1 MTAALSLPTRL
12 THFALQGVDTPA
24 GHVQFRHAGSPVDQT
39 THVLL
44 HGIGSGSASWLM
56 QLEAAAHCGSSA
68 GVLAWEAPGYAASTP
83 LDVAQPQAHDYAGRL
98 WCWLDTLRVTSP
110 VTLVGHSLGALMAAR
125 AATEQPQ
132 RVARLVLLAPAQGYA
147 RAPAQEREKKLHD
160 RLHTLA
166 TLGPQGMADQR
177 GAAMLSAQASAQHI
191 AFVQS
196 VMAQIKPA
204 GYTQAAHLLAQGDVG
219 ADLAHWSGP
228 LLIASGSADAIT
240 PMAGCQA
247 LAAQCQVAWQD
258 LGPVGHACALEA
270 GQAINR
276 LLNLPQDTPA

>member
-1 MTAALSLPTRL
+1 MTDALTLPNRL
-12 THFALQGVDTPA
+12 SHFAVQGVDTPV
-24 GHVQFRHAGSPVDQT
+24 GKVQFRHAGAPVGRT

-56 QLEAAAHCGSSA
+56 QLEAAAQVGANA

-83 LDVAQPQAHDYAGRL
+83 LPMAQPQAQDYAARL
-98 WCWLDTLRVTSP
+98 WHWLDALGVTSP
-110 VTLVGHSLGALMAAR
+110 ITLVGHSLGALMAAR
-125 AATEQPQ
+125 AAMEQPE

-147 RAPAQEREKKLHD
+147 RATLQEREKKLND
-160 RLHTLA
+160 RLNTLA

-177 GAAMLSAQASAQHI
+177 GAAMLSAQAAATQV
-191 AFVQS
+191 AFIQS

-219 ADLAHWSGP
+219 ADLARWHGS
-228 LLIASGSADAIT
+228 LLIASGSADTIT
-240 PMAGCQA
+240 PMAACQA
-247 LAAQCQVAWQD
+247 LAAQCQVAWHD

-270 GQAINR
+270 GHAVNQ
-276 LLNLPQDTPA
+276 LLNLTQDAPA